1 MRSQPEDEFRV
12 YVLRS
17 RGDLVRAATF
27 LAAGDRHL
35 AEDLVQT
42 TLTRLYLA
50 WPRVRR
56 SQHVDGYARRI
67 LTNALIDDRRSRARR
82 PESVQA
88 EVPEHAAVDAAEGP
102 DFAPLYAALAELP
115 AAIRSAVVFRH
126 LYDLSVRETADA
138 LNCSEG
144 NVRSQTARG
153 LAKLRLAL
161 SAQAPPVPPTHPTSR
176 SSS

>member
-1 MRSQPEDEFRV
+1 MRSDREDEFRA

-17 RGDLVRAATF
+17 RGDLVRSATF
-27 LAAGDRHL
+27 LTAGDRHC

-56 SQHVDGYARRI
+56 SQNVDGYTRRI

-82 PESVQA
+82 PESVYS
-88 EVPEHAAVDAAEGP
+88 EVPEQAAADAAEGP
-102 DFAPLYAALAELP
+102 DFGPLYAALAELP

-138 LNCSEG
+138 LSCSEA

-153 LAKLRLAL
+153 LARLRLAM
-161 SAQAPPVPPTHPTSR
+161 SARAPHPPANPTSR
-176 SSS
+176 SCS